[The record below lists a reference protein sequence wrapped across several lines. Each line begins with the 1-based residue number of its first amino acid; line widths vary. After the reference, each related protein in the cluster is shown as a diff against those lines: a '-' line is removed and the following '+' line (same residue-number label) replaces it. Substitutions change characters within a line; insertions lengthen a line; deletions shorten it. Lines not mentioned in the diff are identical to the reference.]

1 MIQNGLGECDKMVN
15 DLRDEMND
23 AAEIIKRKRMLL
35 AGAIYL
41 SNVVLMP
48 RALYR
53 LKLSNA
59 TDEQIDRIQSGLRR
73 TIASKAHITAANSSI
88 LFGGYMGC
96 GWKRWKDEVG
106 IERLKIVQAAW
117 QEKKS
122 VFSKVVRGAVWCA
135 QKSSVASGLVFET
148 QFVDYG
154 TPEVEDSWIGRL

>member
-1 MIQNGLGECDKMVN
+1 MIQNGLGGCDKMVS

-23 AAEIIKRKRMLL
+23 AAEIIKRKRMSL

-41 SNVVLMP
+41 WNVVLMP

-73 TIASKAHITAANSSI
+73 TIVSKAHITAANSSI

-96 GWKRWKDEVG
+96 GWKRWKLRGFKSIFKTHIRSAQRGCVLLTDRSDFLGLWPKPEG
-106 IERLKIVQAAW
+106 PRKGFRLI
-117 QEKKS
+117 
-122 VFSKVVRGAVWCA
+122 FVR
-135 QKSSVASGLVFET
+135 
-148 QFVDYG
+148 
-154 TPEVEDSWIGRL
+154 